1 LNYKDQYDYTIRGYS
16 GLVDSNILLN
26 TLKDLN
32 LKNNKH
38 IPDIYKFNS
47 RENRL
52 KLLAGLLDSDGN
64 LSSGIFEFTQKN
76 EVLMND
82 VVYLARS
89 LGFACYKKE
98 KNTSWTYKGVKN
110 YGKAFRICISGE
122 GIEQIP
128 TIIPRKR
135 ADPRKQIKNVLVSGI
150 KVEKL
155 EEDDYYGFELDGN
168 HRFLLG
174 DFTVS
179 HNTSLAHIISKIYQK
194 LGILSKNSKFKLAH
208 REDFVGEYLGQ
219 TAAKT
224 KKLLT
229 SCLGGVIFVDE
240 IYAMSSGR
248 TDKDSYAKEA
258 IDTINAFLSE
268 HKNDFVFIGAG
279 YKDEIEK
286 CFFGM
291 NEGLRRRFA
300 WGHHIEKY
308 VEEEL
313 AEIIKKMIHESNW
326 ELSVDTTFLKNMI
339 VKEKDLFK
347 DSGGSCENLFSKIK
361 LAHSKRIF
369 GQSSSLKFKISE
381 DDINNAIEMMKK
393 YNSEKKTKVNYDYYT

>member
-1 LNYKDQYDYTIRGYS
+1 MVKRKITFDSSTDEEKYIPKKPKLETLPPINSIDDLIEIGSSSKFYK
-16 GLVDSNILLN
+16 NINVLMLWDI
-26 TLKDLN
+26 LPHLIE
-32 LKNNKH
+32 LKNMIGMKSVKESIFFQIIYYLQGMHLRNKDGDYLH
-38 IPDIYKFNS
+38 CIIT
-47 RENRL
+47 
-52 KLLAGLLDSDGN
+52 GLPG
-64 LSSGIFEFTQKN
+64 SGK
-76 EVLMND
+76 
-82 VVYLARS
+82 
-89 LGFACYKKE
+89 
-98 KNTSWTYKGVKN
+98 
-110 YGKAFRICISGE
+110 
-122 GIEQIP
+122 
-128 TIIPRKR
+128 
-135 ADPRKQIKNVLVSGI
+135 
-150 KVEKL
+150 
-155 EEDDYYGFELDGN
+155 
-168 HRFLLG
+168 
-174 DFTVS
+174 
-179 HNTSLAHIISKIYQK
+179 TSLAHIISKIYQK

-308 VEEEL
+308 AEEEL

-326 ELSVDTTFLKNMI
+326 EISVDTTFLKNMI
-339 VKEKDLFK
+339 IKEKDLFK
-347 DSGGSCENLFSKIK
+347 DAGGSCENLFSKIK

-369 GQSSSLKFKISE
+369 GKSSNLKFKITE
-381 DDINNAIEMMKK
+381 EDINDAIEMMKK
-393 YNSEKKTKVNYDYYT
+393 YNSEKKPKVNYDYYT